1 MEVRI
6 SKNGKVGLLQGF
18 ILVLFGIF
26 LSTFIFAVIIRL
38 CGQETYSLWIGI
50 IINALL
56 AGAGIYYFKNKA
68 LKIIFYSM
76 LGTLIVGTILFIVAI
91 QIASGMLEGI

>member
-6 SKNGKVGLLQGF
+6 SKNGKVGILQGF

-26 LSTFIFAVIIRL
+26 LSTFTFAVIIRL
-38 CGQETYSLWIGI
+38 FGQETYSLWIGI
-50 IINALL
+50 IVNVLL
-56 AGAGIYYFKNKA
+56 AGTGIYYFKNKA
-68 LKIIFYSM
+68 FKIVSYSM
-76 LGTLIVGTILFIVAI
+76 LGTIIVGTILFIVAI